1 MPFYE
6 YQCRACGTL
15 TEVLQKVSDPPL
27 KKCPECGK
35 NQLQKLVS
43 APVFRSVMEDALRV
57 MDVPPDDIDTWL
69 AAQARGEAKRQA
81 ALPQLPEA
89 LDEGYA
95 DDPTIPPPMQVPGA
109 GTGARR

>member
-1 MPFYE
+1 MS
-6 YQCRACGTL
+6 T
-15 TEVLQKVSDPPL
+15 TTD
-27 KKCPECGK
+27 
-35 NQLQKLVS
+35 
-43 APVFRSVMEDALRV
+43 
-57 MDVPPDDIDTWL
+57 DTWL